1 VDAVERGGNGFETI
15 STETSGTDDDGDQ
28 RRTWRRRM
36 QMPPGFL
43 VAEAKGAGGKRAAE
57 ARSKTRSRRR
67 AHGAGELVDQWGA

>member
-1 VDAVERGGNGFETI
+1 
-15 STETSGTDDDGDQ
+15 
-28 RRTWRRRM
+28 M
-36 QMPPGFL
+36 QMPRGFL